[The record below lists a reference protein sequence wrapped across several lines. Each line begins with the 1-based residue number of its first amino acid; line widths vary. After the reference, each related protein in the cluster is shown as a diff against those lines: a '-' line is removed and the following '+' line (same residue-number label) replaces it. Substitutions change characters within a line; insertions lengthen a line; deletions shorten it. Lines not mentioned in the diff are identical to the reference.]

1 MSRSILIEQRHFS
14 DLRNSIYELSK
25 TVNHL
30 EYVIHNMDKGVPDA
44 SMIQGP
50 YSAHHKIRSQLKEL
64 VVDFQSKLNFLSKPD
79 IVELRIPSSLAVDD
93 DGAVVMVIFINIT
106 RVPFDL
112 IYLNFLLY

>member
-1 MSRSILIEQRHFS
+1 MSRSILIEQQHFS

-30 EYVIHNMDKGVPDA
+30 EYVIHNMDMGILDA

-50 YSAHHKIRSQLKEL
+50 YAAHHKIRSQLKEL
-64 VVDFQSKLNFLSKPD
+64 VVDFQSKINFLSTPE
-79 IVELRIPSSLAVDD
+79 ILELRIPASLAADD
-93 DGAVVMVIFINIT
+93 DGAVVMVIFIIIT

-112 IYLNFLLY
+112 IYSNFLLY